1 MTHLKEEDTSA
12 VADEQEARGVIK
24 ESSQIF
30 RRNRA
35 LGYVSNQVPAVTRYV
50 QRRRDTLLIT
60 CIGRSFQVYTASHF
74 RLLHVSGL
82 HPDDITAMATDRLH
96 TYTASNKC
104 IYAWRAG
111 KHIRHVYRGHERDV
125 HLLLP
130 FGRSLIAVDHSN
142 VLKVWNIPTDDVY
155 LDVPFKSD
163 EFRITAL
170 AHPPTY
176 VNKIVLGSQQG
187 QLKIMNIKKNS
198 IVCTLSHHD
207 CGITCIEPAPAL
219 DVVAIGHADGTIIVL
234 NLKYDTVLVAFKQ
247 EWGLVTGL
255 TFRTDGPPILVSAC
269 RNGYMAFWNLEEHK
283 LAGQLQAHEEQVAT
297 AICLPSEPVVFT
309 TSPDNS
315 MKLFVF
321 DMPDGGARQL
331 RIREGHTKPP
341 LCIRYHGGSGVSILS
356 SGEDSTLR
364 VFSTISESLNKSMGR
379 ATYNQ
384 KATKKKNR
392 FQYDKYGMP
401 PIVEFTSDVA
411 REKEWDNIAA
421 IHSGIIQ
428 TTTWTFNKNR
438 MGEHRLV
445 PTQFQN
451 KQRSNFQCETT
462 CIILTH
468 CGNFVIIG
476 YSSGDVERFNIQS
489 GLHRCSYGAPKAAHE
504 SAVRGLASDNLNQYV
519 VTGCS
524 SGLVKFWTFKGKTER
539 PIAVLRLADGV
550 ALMRHHRESAMLAI
564 GLDTF
569 KVYVVDMATRVVVR
583 KFIGHTAKL
592 NDLAFSPDSR
602 WLITAAMDSTI
613 KVWDIPSSYMIDH
626 FRVERPCISLSM
638 SPSGD
643 FLATA
648 HVNLLGIYL
657 WSNKTL
663 FSQISLR
670 SMDPHEPAPY
680 VGLPANVC
688 DAMELED
695 AMQELGIDSS
705 NEQNA
710 ELGEEINA
718 KYETPKQ
725 LAPELITLSGLAAS
739 RWQNLLDLQLIK
751 QRNKP
756 KAPPKVP
763 KQAPFFLPTVSGLE
777 LRFDVANG
785 APSATDGSRI
795 QQVSALNNLTAF
807 GKLLET
813 TATSNDFDAACKHI
827 TQLGPSMVDFEIKS
841 LHPEAGGTLLAMLQF
856 LKLIEFMFSTNLDF
870 ELAQSYLSVYLR
882 SHGLS
887 LSESPEIV
895 QSLRSVSQAQQLAWE
910 RVESKLIY
918 GIGVVSALRNFAR

>member
-1 MTHLKEEDTSA
+1 MTHLRAEDSSVAEEKES
-12 VADEQEARGVIK
+12 RGIIR

-60 CIGRSFQVYTASHF
+60 CIGRSFQVYTASHL

-82 HPDDITAMATDRLH
+82 HPDDITALATDRLH

-111 KHIRHVYRGHERDV
+111 KHVRHVYRGHERDV

-130 FGRSLIAVDHSN
+130 FGGNLIAVDRGN

-155 LDVPFKSD
+155 LDVPFKED
-163 EFRITAL
+163 EFLITAL

-187 QLKIMNIKKNS
+187 QLKIMNISKNS
-198 IVCTLSHHD
+198 IVCTLSRHPNRV
-207 CGITCIEPAPAL
+207 TCIEPAPAL
-219 DVVAIGHADGTIIVL
+219 DVVGVGHADGTIIVL
-234 NLKYDTVLVAFKQ
+234 NLKFDTVLMAFKQ
-247 EWGLVTGL
+247 EWGLVTQL
-255 TFRTDGPPILVSAC
+255 TFRTDGPPIMVSAC
-269 RNGYMAFWNLEEHK
+269 SNGYMAFWNLEEHK
-283 LAGQLQAHEEQVAT
+283 LAGQLQAHEEQVTT

-315 MKLFVF
+315 MKLFIF
-321 DMPDGGARQL
+321 DMSDGGARQL

-341 LCIRYHGGSGVSILS
+341 LCIRYHGGTGVSILS
-356 SGEDSTLR
+356 AGEDSTLR

-379 ATYNQ
+379 ATYNP

-392 FQYDKYGMP
+392 FQYDKYSMP
-401 PIVEFTSDVA
+401 PILEFTSDVA

-421 IHSGIIQ
+421 IHAGIIQ
-428 TTTWTFNKNR
+428 TTTWTFHKSR
-438 MGEHRLV
+438 LGEHRLV
-445 PTQFQN
+445 PKQFQN
-451 KQRSNFQCETT
+451 KNRVNFQSETT
-462 CIILTH
+462 CIISTN

-489 GLHRCSYGAPKAAHE
+489 GLHRLSYGGFHPAHE
-504 SAVRGLASDNLNQYV
+504 AAVRGLACDNLNQYV
-519 VTGCS
+519 VSGCS
-524 SGLVKFWTFKGKTER
+524 KGLVKFWPFKGNTQKPT
-539 PIAVLRLADGV
+539 AVLRLADGV
-550 ALMRHHRESAMLAI
+550 ALMRHHRESSMLAI

-569 KVYVVDMATRVVVR
+569 KIYVVDMETRVIVR

-592 NDLAFSPDSR
+592 NDMTFSPDSR
-602 WLITAAMDSTI
+602 WLITASMDSTI

-657 WSNKTL
+657 WANKTL
-663 FSQISLR
+663 FNQISLR
-670 SMDPHEPAPY
+670 SIDPNEPAPY
-680 VGLPANVC
+680 VGLPTNIC
-688 DAMELED
+688 DAMDLED
-695 AMQELGIDSS
+695 AMQELGID
-705 NEQNA
+705 NDEDNV
-710 ELGEEINA
+710 ELGEEIDA

-725 LAPELITLSGLAAS
+725 LSPELITLSGLAAS
-739 RWQNLLDLQLIK
+739 RWQNLLDLELIK

-756 KAPPKVP
+756 KAPPKGP

-777 LRFDVANG
+777 LRFDVSN
-785 APSATDGSRI
+785 APTSNDGSRVL
-795 QQVSALNNLTAF
+795 QVSSFNNLTAF
-807 GKLLET
+807 GKLLEA
-813 TATSNDFDAACKHI
+813 TATSNDFNPAMQHI

-841 LHPEAGGTLLAMLQF
+841 LHPDAGGTMLAMRQF
-856 LKLIEFMFSTNLDF
+856 LKLIEFMLGTNQDF

-887 LSESPEIV
+887 LTESPELIK
-895 QSLRSVSQAQQLAWE
+895 SLRSVSQVQQLAWE
-910 RVESKLIY
+910 RIESKLIY
-918 GIGVVSALRNFAR
+918 GTGVVAALRNFAH